1 MLSIHKIELPK
12 KVVIGSGIIDTIGSE
27 LKDLNIM
34 FNSLVVS
41 GTTATVN
48 YAKRVIESLKDSSIE
63 SWNVN
68 VARADKSEVEK
79 VLNIAKEVKAGV
91 LIGVG
96 GGKAIDVAKYVAHI
110 INSYFV
116 SVPTAPSHDGI
127 ASPFASI
134 RDMGRPVSMKAAT
147 PILVLADVEIIA
159 KAPRRHIIAGC
170 ADLLGKLSAILDWRL
185 AHKLRGEY
193 YGDYAAS
200 LSLLSAKHIL
210 KNYELFTEKKIP
222 VEAIRILVEALIS
235 SGIAMAIAGSTR
247 PASGSEHLIAHAIDI
262 VANYPALHGEEV
274 GIGTVVAL
282 YLHGKNW
289 KKLKHILKAIGA
301 PTTAKELGIKVE
313 QLIEALTIAHTIRPE
328 RYTIL
333 GDKGI
338 SKEAAE
344 EIVRVTKLDSDSDML
359 SI

>member
-1 MLSIHKIELPK
+1 MQNIHRIELPK
-12 KVVIGSGIIDTIGSE
+12 KIVIGSGIINAISLE
-27 LKDLNIM
+27 LKNLNIAL
-34 FNSLVVS
+34 NSLVVS
-41 GTTATVN
+41 GSSSTII
-48 YAKRVIESLKDSSIE
+48 YAKTVIDSLKDSSIE
-63 SWNVN
+63 SWSVQ
-68 VARADKSEVEK
+68 VTRADKAEVEK
-79 VLNIAKEVKAGV
+79 VLGIAREVKAEV

-96 GGKAIDVAKYVAHI
+96 GGKAIDIAKYVAYLN
-110 INSYFV
+110 NSYFV

-134 RDMGRPVSMKAAT
+134 RDMGKPVSMKAST
-147 PILVLADVEIIA
+147 PVLVIADVDIIA

-170 ADLLGKLSAILDWRL
+170 ADLLGKLTSVLDWRL

-200 LSLLSAKHIL
+200 LSILSAKHIL
-210 KNYELFTEKKIP
+210 KNYELFAEKKTPI
-222 VEAIRILVEALIS
+222 EAVRILVEALIS

-274 GIGTVVAL
+274 GIGTIIAL

-289 KKLKHILKAIGA
+289 KKLKYVLKAIGA

-313 QLIEALTIAHTIRPE
+313 QLVEALTIAHTIRPE

-338 SKEAAE
+338 SREAAE
-344 EIVRVTKLDSDSDML
+344 EIIRITKLDTNTS
-359 SI
+359 

>member
-1 MLSIHKIELPK
+1 MQNIHRIELPK
-12 KVVIGSGIIDTIGSE
+12 KIVIGSSIINAISLE
-27 LKDLNIM
+27 LKNLNIAL
-34 FNSLVVS
+34 NSLVVS
-41 GTTATVN
+41 GSSSTII
-48 YAKRVIESLKDSSIE
+48 YAKTVIDSLKDSSIE
-63 SWNVN
+63 SWSVQ
-68 VARADKSEVEK
+68 VTRADKAEVEK
-79 VLNIAKEVKAGV
+79 VLGIAREVKAEV

-96 GGKAIDVAKYVAHI
+96 GGKAIDIAKYVAYLN
-110 INSYFV
+110 NSYFV

-134 RDMGRPVSMKAAT
+134 RDMGKPVSMKAST
-147 PILVLADVEIIA
+147 PVLVIADVDIIA

-170 ADLLGKLSAILDWRL
+170 ADLLGKLTSVLDWRL

-200 LSLLSAKHIL
+200 LSILSAKHIL
-210 KNYELFTEKKIP
+210 KNYELFAEKKTPI
-222 VEAIRILVEALIS
+222 EAVRILVEALIS

-274 GIGTVVAL
+274 GIGTIIAL

-289 KKLKHILKAIGA
+289 KKLKYVLKAIGA

-313 QLIEALTIAHTIRPE
+313 QLVEALTIAHTIRPE

-338 SKEAAE
+338 SREAAE
-344 EIVRVTKLDSDSDML
+344 EIIRITKLDTNTS
-359 SI
+359 

>member
-1 MLSIHKIELPK
+1 MQNIHRIELPK
-12 KVVIGSGIIDTIGSE
+12 KIVIGSSIINSISLE
-27 LKDLNIM
+27 LKNLNIAL
-34 FNSLVVS
+34 NSLVVS
-41 GTTATVN
+41 GSSSTII
-48 YAKRVIESLKDSSIE
+48 YAKTVIDSLKDSSIE
-63 SWNVN
+63 SWSVQ
-68 VARADKSEVEK
+68 VTRADKAEVEK
-79 VLNIAKEVKAGV
+79 VLGIAREVKAEV

-96 GGKAIDVAKYVAHI
+96 GGKAIDIAKYVAYLN
-110 INSYFV
+110 NSYFV

-134 RDMGRPVSMKAAT
+134 RDMGKPVSMKAST
-147 PILVLADVEIIA
+147 PVLVIADVDIIA

-170 ADLLGKLSAILDWRL
+170 ADLLGKLTSVLDWRL

-200 LSLLSAKHIL
+200 LSILSAKHIL
-210 KNYELFTEKKIP
+210 KNYELFAEKKTPI
-222 VEAIRILVEALIS
+222 EAVRILVEALIS

-274 GIGTVVAL
+274 GIGTIIAL

-289 KKLKHILKAIGA
+289 KKLKYVLKAIGA

-313 QLIEALTIAHTIRPE
+313 QLVEALTIAHTIRPE
-328 RYTIL
+328 RFTIL

-338 SKEAAE
+338 SREAAE
-344 EIVRVTKLDSDSDML
+344 EIIRITKLDTNTS
-359 SI
+359 

>member
-1 MLSIHKIELPK
+1 MQNIHRIELPK
-12 KVVIGSGIIDTIGSE
+12 KIVIGSSIINSISLE
-27 LKDLNIM
+27 LKNLNIAL
-34 FNSLVVS
+34 NSLVVS
-41 GTTATVN
+41 GSSSTII
-48 YAKRVIESLKDSSIE
+48 YAKTVIDSLKDSSIE
-63 SWNVN
+63 SWSVQ
-68 VARADKSEVEK
+68 VTRADKAEVEK
-79 VLNIAKEVKAGV
+79 VLGIAREVKAEV

-96 GGKAIDVAKYVAHI
+96 GGKAIDIAKYVAYLN
-110 INSYFV
+110 NSYFV

-134 RDMGRPVSMKAAT
+134 RDMGKPVSMKAST
-147 PILVLADVEIIA
+147 PVLVIADVDIIA

-170 ADLLGKLSAILDWRL
+170 ADLLGKLTSVLDWRL

-200 LSLLSAKHIL
+200 LSILSAKHIL
-210 KNYELFTEKKIP
+210 KNYELFAEKKTPI
-222 VEAIRILVEALIS
+222 EAVRILVEALIS

-274 GIGTVVAL
+274 GIGTIIAL

-289 KKLKHILKAIGA
+289 KKLKYVLKAIGA

-313 QLIEALTIAHTIRPE
+313 QLVEALTIAHTIRPE

-338 SKEAAE
+338 SREAAE
-344 EIVRVTKLDSDSDML
+344 EIIRITKLDTNTS
-359 SI
+359 